1 MKNNEIN
8 FYLEDSNYRILN
20 KRLIKKWL
28 SEAIILENK
37 TLGYINIIICS
48 DNYLYELNQK
58 YLSHDTF
65 TDIITFDFTEGEN
78 LIGDIFI
85 SIDRIRE
92 NAKTFNVAVNN
103 ELHRVMIHGVL
114 HLCGYKDKSKK
125 DKSQMTIKE
134 DFYLSKKPEIL
145 SVTT

>member
-8 FYLEDSNYRILN
+8 FYLEDSNYRIHN

-145 SVTT
+145 SVTA

>member
-92 NAKTFNVAVNN
+92 NAKIFNVAVNN

-145 SVTT
+145 SVTA

>member
-92 NAKTFNVAVNN
+92 NAKIFNVAVNN
-103 ELHRVMIHGVL
+103 ELHRVIIHGVL

-145 SVTT
+145 SVTA

>member
-145 SVTT
+145 SVTA

>member
-78 LIGDIFI
+78 LVGDIFI

-145 SVTT
+145 SVTA

>member
-8 FYLEDSNYRILN
+8 FYLEDSNYRIHN